1 MNPPDGVHRDYFDEL
16 TRLEDALRCVQLAHE
31 AGADDEMLVGAL
43 LRRIGDRTA
52 DAS

>member
-1 MNPPDGVHRDYFDEL
+1 MMNPPDGDSFGEL
-16 TRLEDALRCVQLAHE
+16 TRLEDALQCVQLAHD

-43 LRRIGDRTA
+43 LRKIGDRTA